1 MSDDLGTGP
10 RDAIASLV
18 LAARLDGHP
27 ICLDSGPLID
37 YLARQR
43 PVTDLLDPLLL
54 DPAVPVVISTITLAE
69 VLGRPAL
76 AGDTAVVGAIR
87 RALLALPAFR
97 IVDLDQ
103 AHAVETALVRA
114 GLASSCPTPRSLPPP
129 TSPTRAPCWATTGS
143 GAPSPS
149 ASPTT
154 TSTTC
159 SRCRHDPAVCR
170 RRHARA
176 GTPRSR
182 GWCRRL
188 RPRCVRPHAFPA
200 RELPQPRR
208 VLPHLKAL
216 LP

>member
-87 RALLALPAFR
+87 RAVLALPAFR

-114 GLASSCPTPRSLPPP
+114 GLASSCPTPRSLHHPPRQRERP
-129 TSPTRAPCWATTGS
+129 AGQR
-143 GAPSPS
+143 
-149 ASPTT
+149 
-154 TSTTC
+154 
-159 SRCRHDPAVCR
+159 PAVARQAPR
-170 RRHARA
+170 RRLPPRRRPARA
-176 GTPRSR
+176 AVMIPPYAVGDTPARVPPGLGVGADVCVHGACGRTRSR
-182 GWCRRL
+182 PASYLSPGAFCRI
-188 RPRCVRPHAFPA
+188 
-200 RELPQPRR
+200 
-208 VLPHLKAL
+208 
-216 LP
+216 

>member
-54 DPAVPVVISTITLAE
+54 DPAVPVVISTITLVE

-76 AGDTAVVGAIR
+76 AGDTAVIGAIR

-114 GLASSCPTPRSLPPP
+114 GTGLKLTDAAIIATARLAN
-129 TSPTRAPCWATTGS
+129 
-143 GAPSPS
+143 
-149 ASPTT
+149 AS
-154 TSTTC
+154 
-159 SRCRHDPAVCR
+159 
-170 RRHARA
+170 
-176 GTPRSR
+176 
-182 GWCRRL
+182 
-188 RPRCVRPHAFPA
+188 
-200 RELPQPRR
+200 
-208 VLPHLKAL
+208 AL
-216 LP
+216 LGNDRQWGTKPLGVAYHHVDDLLALPS